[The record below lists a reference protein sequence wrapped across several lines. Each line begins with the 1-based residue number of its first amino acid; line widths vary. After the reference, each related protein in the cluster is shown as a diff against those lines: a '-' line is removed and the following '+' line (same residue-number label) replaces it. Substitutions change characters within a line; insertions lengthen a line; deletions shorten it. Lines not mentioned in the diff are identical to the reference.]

1 MIGAGPPSIAADNIE
16 AGRLIIEELSR
27 AGVAHFCASPGSR
40 STPLTAALA
49 ERRDLPQSV
58 ITDERGAAFF
68 ALGVGRATGRP
79 AALITTSGTAM
90 ANALPAAI
98 EADAAGV
105 PLLLLSADRP
115 PELRDTGANQTIDQV
130 KMFGGV
136 TRWYAEVPCPGTGL
150 PPQALLTTLDQ
161 AVHRTRCQPPGPVH
175 LNLMFREPLS
185 GSGPDLGD
193 PRTGDPRLE
202 RWRGSRDPWTRA
214 RLPVLTPAP
223 GDLEDLLAI
232 LSGARQGLVVIGAIH
247 GAEERA
253 AAQVIAASLGW
264 PVWADLTSGLTGT
277 VPMLDALL
285 GSQAFQAAVAPD
297 VLLHLGGPVLS
308 KRHLAWLAEH
318 PPAHHVVIR
327 PSPGRLDPA
336 HCVTL
341 QLTAHLAAI
350 GALPAVGSGSPALI
364 AAAQAAQAAVGPML
378 PEGSEPD
385 IARRVAA
392 AGMPV
397 FAGNSMPIRDL
408 DLFAD
413 PRPPDLAANRGAS
426 GIDGLLACAAGWA
439 RGLGEPA
446 AALIGD
452 LSTLHDLS
460 SLAILARST
469 PPVAA
474 VVVNNGGGGIFSF
487 LPIAGF
493 EAGFDSHFATTHAWQ
508 LAPIAAAFGLNV
520 VEAGGGAALSEALS
534 DFRSSPRP
542 TLIEV
547 TTDRLDNA
555 DLHRRLH
562 RAAIEAAL
570 RHL

>member
-1 MIGAGPPSIAADNIE
+1 MIGTGPPSTATDNIE

-27 AGVAHFCASPGSR
+27 AGVAHFCAAPGSR

-68 ALGVGRATGRP
+68 ALGIGRATGQP

-90 ANALPAAI
+90 ANALPAAV

-136 TRWYAEVPCPGTGL
+136 TRWYAEVPCPGSGL

-193 PRTGDPRLE
+193 PPVRDPRLE
-202 RWRGSRDPWTRA
+202 QWLRSGDPWTRT
-214 RLPVLTPAP
+214 RLPVLTPAT
-223 GDLEDLLAI
+223 GDRDELLEI
-232 LSGARQGLVVIGAIH
+232 LSSARRGLVVIGAIH
-247 GAEERA
+247 DADERA
-253 AAQVIAASLGW
+253 SAQALATALGW

-285 GSQAFQAAVAPD
+285 GSPEIRRKIAPD

-308 KRHLAWLAEH
+308 KRHLAWLAEL
-318 PPAHHVVIR
+318 PPTHHVVIR
-327 PSPGRLDPA
+327 PDPGRLDPA

-341 QLTAHLAAI
+341 QLTAHLAAV
-350 GALPAVGSGSPALI
+350 GALPRVGAGNPALI

-378 PEGSEPD
+378 PDGSEPD
-385 IARRVAA
+385 IARRIAA
-392 AGMPV
+392 AGLPV

-413 PRPPDLAANRGAS
+413 PRPPNLAANRGAS
-426 GIDGLLACAAGWA
+426 GIDGLLACAAGWTA
-439 RGLGEPA
+439 GLGEPS

-469 PPVAA
+469 PSVAA
-474 VVVNNGGGGIFSF
+474 VVINNGGGGIFSF
-487 LPIAGF
+487 LPIAGLKN
-493 EAGFDSHFATTHAWQ
+493 GFDSHFATTHSWQ
-508 LAPIAAAFGLNV
+508 LAPVAAAFGLSV
-520 VEAGGGAALSEALS
+520 VEARDGAALSAALS
-534 DFRSSPRP
+534 DFRALPRP

-547 TTDRLDNA
+547 TTDRVDNA
-555 DLHRRLH
+555 DLHRQLH
-562 RAAIEAAL
+562 RAAIAAAL